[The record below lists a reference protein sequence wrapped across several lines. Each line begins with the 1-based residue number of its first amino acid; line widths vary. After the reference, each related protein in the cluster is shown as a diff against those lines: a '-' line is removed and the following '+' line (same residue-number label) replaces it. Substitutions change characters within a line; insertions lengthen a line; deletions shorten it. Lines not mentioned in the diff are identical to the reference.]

1 LIWLHPQP
9 VFLDVRYNLFE
20 NWHSDF
26 LFWLA
31 VLFSF
36 LFAFR
41 LWLFQLQMCKWVEI
55 LDCRVLGK
63 VIYLD
68 FLDFF
73 SRNINFVAELDLH
86 IE

>member
-1 LIWLHPQP
+1 M
-9 VFLDVRYNLFE
+9 FLNVRYNLFE
-20 NWHSDF
+20 NWHSNC
-26 LFWLA
+26 LFWLT
-31 VLFSF
+31 VFVVF
-36 LFAFR
+36 LVVFR
-41 LWLFQLQMCKWVEI
+41 LGLFQLQMCKWVKI

-73 SRNINFVAELDLH
+73 LRNINFVAELDVY